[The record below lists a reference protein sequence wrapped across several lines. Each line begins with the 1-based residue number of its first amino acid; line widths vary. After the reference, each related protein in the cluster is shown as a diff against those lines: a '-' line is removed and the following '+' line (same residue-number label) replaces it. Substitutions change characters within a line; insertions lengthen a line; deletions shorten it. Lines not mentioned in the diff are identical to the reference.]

1 MNRFFSRILKRDI
14 KFEDDSFKQI
24 PIESIPPLSIIIP
37 TYEMKGQGAIHLK
50 RSLDALALQ
59 SWKNFEV
66 IITDHSVSDL
76 IKDASEA
83 YTKLINIKYFK
94 NEIDRGS
101 SCSNANNGIEKS
113 NYDYVKFLFQ
123 DDFLTHEYSLEW
135 GMKFLIKSGKNWVV
149 TACNHLSGYDDKI
162 FWNHYPKYVKGE
174 LFKAIN
180 SLGCPS
186 VTYMKKSDIRF
197 DNRLPALMDLDYYE
211 QYVLQN
217 GKPALYNDINVTVG
231 FNDLQ
236 ITHNG
241 GFGDKQQVA
250 KELKIVAD
258 KYKTHA

>member
-1 MNRFFSRILKRDI
+1 
-14 KFEDDSFKQI
+14 
-24 PIESIPPLSIIIP
+24 
-37 TYEMKGQGAIHLK
+37 
-50 RSLDALALQ
+50 
-59 SWKNFEV
+59 
-66 IITDHSVSDL
+66 L

-217 GKPALYNDINVTVG
+217 GKPALYNDINVIYKLRTMEVSEINSRLLRNLKLLLINIKLTLKLQYLNGTVSTRT
-231 FNDLQ
+231 FLHSIQ
-236 ITHNG
+236 
-241 GFGDKQQVA
+241 
-250 KELKIVAD
+250 
-258 KYKTHA
+258 Y